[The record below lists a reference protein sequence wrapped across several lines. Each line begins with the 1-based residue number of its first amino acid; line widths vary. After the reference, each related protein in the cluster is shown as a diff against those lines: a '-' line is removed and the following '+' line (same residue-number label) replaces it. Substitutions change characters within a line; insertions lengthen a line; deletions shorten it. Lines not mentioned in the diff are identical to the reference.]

1 MNLRQSVSVDNRYCK
16 EYTLP
21 AVAEFSRT
29 ASPAEAVGAREGW
42 IPAFAGMTDQVSGMT
57 ERVSDMTDQV
67 SAVEVAE
74 TVAQAAFAEDVFGVT
89 RVAFQ
94 LLAQVGDVGPDVLV
108 LPLVLGTPHSFE

>member
-21 AVAEFSRT
+21 AVAEFSRA
-29 ASPAEAVGAREGW
+29 ASPAEAVGAREAW
-42 IPAFAGMTDQVSGMT
+42 IPAFASMT
-57 ERVSDMTDQV
+57 ERVSDVADQV

-74 TVAQAAFAEDVFGVT
+74 TVAQAAFAEDIFGVAW
-89 RVAFQ
+89 VAFQ
-94 LLAQVGDVGPDVLV
+94 LLAQVGDVGSDVLV

>member
-1 MNLRQSVSVDNRYCK
+1 MNLQQSVSVDNRYCK
-16 EYTLP
+16 EYTL
-21 AVAEFSRT
+21 ATVVEFSRA
-29 ASPAEAVGAREGW
+29 ASPAEVVGAREGW
-42 IPAFAGMTDQVSGMT
+42 IPAFAGMT
-57 ERVSDMTDQV
+57 ERVSDVADQV

-74 TVAQAAFAEDVFGVT
+74 TVAQAAFAEDVFGVA